1 LTIHLTELRLSN
13 VRKILLLVES
23 NTWAEKYWKKVEQYL
38 EMILKVQQININKED
53 NNETHGYRKSSFR
66 KS

>member
-1 LTIHLTELRLSN
+1 MIHLTQLRLSN
-13 VRKILLLVES
+13 VRSILLQVKPDS
-23 NTWAEKYWKKVEQYL
+23 WAEKHWKKVEQYL